1 MPEGHKNRIWKDDQ
15 SIPHQSWRLYLIASE
30 RLTNHFKS
38 GFIWRAC
45 ASWWNL
51 LSNKGRSTMLSR
63 QPQKRERPAPAGPEA
78 R

>member
-15 SIPHQSWRLYLIASE
+15 SIPCQLWSLYLPANE
-30 RLTNHFKS
+30 RLTTYFKS

-45 ASWWNL
+45 TSWGNL
-51 LSNKGRSTMLSR
+51 LSNEGRSTMLNR
-63 QPQKRERPAPAGPEA
+63 QPQKRERLAPAEPEA